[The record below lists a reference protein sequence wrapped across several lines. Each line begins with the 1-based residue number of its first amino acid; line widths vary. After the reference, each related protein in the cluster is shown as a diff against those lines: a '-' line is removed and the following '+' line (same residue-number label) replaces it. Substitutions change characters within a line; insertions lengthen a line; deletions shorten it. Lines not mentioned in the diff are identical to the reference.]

1 MITAVIEHGKDT
13 LIVDLPRANT
23 DLQIKLLSIGVRT
36 LPQDIKLFSGEDAE
50 VNVQLASG
58 SRVGQHLCRLFSTEN
73 SLADVNTTAYLVQQA
88 DEGIKTDLEH
98 DIYYDQ
104 YGTAAE
110 LINDIKERTLALG
123 PVKLSLYFPLTGN
136 IDLGDHNP
144 FTVGDSFLCDY
155 EYAITDLI
163 EEYQER
169 DVEDILDYFDG
180 DAGAKAKLVSAVW
193 TTEDVKGTLYGKVDL
208 RLREELTEDE
218 LASVK
223 DWITGQNSDGA
234 FESLEE
240 HPIDSED
247 GKLSISLWN
256 GGNDYFVSTRDE
268 LDEYIAQQNELKI
281 GGM

>member
-1 MITAVIEHGKDT
+1 MITAVIQHKNDT
-13 LIVDLPRANT
+13 LVVELPKSNT

-36 LPQDIKLFSGEDAE
+36 LPQNIKLFGGEDAE
-50 VNVQLASG
+50 IDVQLASS
-58 SRVGQHLCRLFSTEN
+58 SRVGQHLCRLFNTEN
-73 SLADVNTTAYLVQQA
+73 SLGDVNTTAYLVQTA

-110 LINDIKERTLALG
+110 LINDIKDRTLALG
-123 PVKLSLYFPLTGN
+123 PVKMSLYFPLTGN
-136 IDLGDHNP
+136 IDEGDGNP
-144 FTVGDSFLCDY
+144 FTVGDSFLYDY
-155 EYAITDLI
+155 RYDINDLI
-163 EEYQER
+163 EEYQDR
-169 DVEDILDYFDG
+169 DVEDILEYYDG
-180 DAGAKAKLVSAVW
+180 DAGAKAKLVSAQW
-193 TTEDVKGTLYGKVDL
+193 STEIVDGTLYGKVDL

-218 LASVK
+218 LTSVK

-234 FESLEE
+234 FESLED

-247 GKLSISLWN
+247 GKLSISLWH

-268 LDEYIAQQNELKI
+268 LDEYIAQQNEPKI